1 MLTRIDTAQIT
12 VVKGRPTEDE
22 LAALAE
28 VLTQILQERSS
39 AAVPADKN
47 LWGSPSSAAPFN
59 PHAFDS
65 APYF

>member
-1 MLTRIDTAQIT
+1 MLTRIDTTQIT

-47 LWGSPSSAAPFN
+47 LWGRPAPAAPFN